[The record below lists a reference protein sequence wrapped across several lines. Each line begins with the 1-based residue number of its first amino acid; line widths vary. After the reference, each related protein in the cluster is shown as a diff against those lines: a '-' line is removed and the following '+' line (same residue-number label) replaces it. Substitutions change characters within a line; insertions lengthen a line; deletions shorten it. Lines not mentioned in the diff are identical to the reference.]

1 MFTNTIARQMK
12 VWMLSALMAVSV
24 SSYAQ
29 DKPNAENGKKLY
41 EANNCGSCHAL
52 DKKVVGPALR
62 GVHTRR
68 SEEWLIQWV
77 RNNEKFRKVTK
88 DPDAIAL
95 YAEYGG
101 AAMNIFENLTPANV
115 LDIVEY
121 IKTAPEP
128 QKAVAVVAE
137 ANQPKD
143 DSTTLYILLVLV
155 GIFSVVLLILARVKN
170 TLKRVASEKNPEE
183 LAALNAPKKGF
194 FEKILPGKWG
204 KKNPVVLALFTFA
217 ILGGAGAYY
226 GFEFSITEVGV
237 QKGYAP
243 KQPIAFS
250 HKLHAGELKL
260 DCKYCHSTV
269 EESKQAS
276 IPALNTC
283 MNCHKGVQLT
293 DKYNGDISPEIKKI
307 YAALDYNPE
316 AKPGE
321 EYGKNPRPIRW
332 VRIHNLPDHAYFNH
346 AQHVKVGKQNC
357 QTCHGAIEKME
368 VVQQHSTLQ
377 MGWCIDCHRNAQVDV
392 ANNNYYKA
400 LHEKAAKDIAANKS
414 KSKYFSADG
423 KVKLTPAMN
432 GGLECSKCHY

>member
-128 QKAVAVVAE
+128 QKAVAVVAD
-137 ANQPKD
+137 ANHPK
-143 DSTTLYILLVLV
+143 TTVQRC
-155 GIFSVVLLILARVKN
+155 IFCW
-170 TLKRVASEKNPEE
+170 
-183 LAALNAPKKGF
+183 F
-194 FEKILPGKWG
+194 
-204 KKNPVVLALFTFA
+204 
-217 ILGGAGAYY
+217 
-226 GFEFSITEVGV
+226 
-237 QKGYAP
+237 
-243 KQPIAFS
+243 
-250 HKLHAGELKL
+250 
-260 DCKYCHSTV
+260 
-269 EESKQAS
+269 
-276 IPALNTC
+276 
-283 MNCHKGVQLT
+283 
-293 DKYNGDISPEIKKI
+293 
-307 YAALDYNPE
+307 
-316 AKPGE
+316 
-321 EYGKNPRPIRW
+321 
-332 VRIHNLPDHAYFNH
+332 
-346 AQHVKVGKQNC
+346 
-357 QTCHGAIEKME
+357 
-368 VVQQHSTLQ
+368 
-377 MGWCIDCHRNAQVDV
+377 
-392 ANNNYYKA
+392 
-400 LHEKAAKDIAANKS
+400 
-414 KSKYFSADG
+414 
-423 KVKLTPAMN
+423 
-432 GGLECSKCHY
+432 